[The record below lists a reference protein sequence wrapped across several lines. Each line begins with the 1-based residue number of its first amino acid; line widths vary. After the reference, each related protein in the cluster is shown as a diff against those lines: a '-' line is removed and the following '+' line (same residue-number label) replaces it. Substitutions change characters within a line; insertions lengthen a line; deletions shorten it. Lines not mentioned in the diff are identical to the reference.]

1 MTDAMLYETKAA
13 KAAEFGVDERQMR
26 LVGTYYMGHGHVV
39 LRSKITCTEVGC
51 YAVRAPLL

>member
-1 MTDAMLYETKAA
+1 MLYETKAA